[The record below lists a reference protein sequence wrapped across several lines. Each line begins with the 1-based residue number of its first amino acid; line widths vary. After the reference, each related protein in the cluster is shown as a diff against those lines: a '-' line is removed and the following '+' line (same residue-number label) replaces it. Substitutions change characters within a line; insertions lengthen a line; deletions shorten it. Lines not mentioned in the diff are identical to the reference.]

1 MVRYALTGT
10 PGTGKTSISKLL
22 DLNIITLSDY
32 YEESSEGKTESGEL
46 VIDIDKMK
54 KNVLITKDSILEG
67 HFAHEFDNIDKI
79 IVLRCDPKILV
90 KRLNKRGYS
99 KEKVRENLEAEA
111 IGTIYSES
119 LEFLGA
125 KKVVQLDTSS
135 NKATESAQILKDYMN
150 GNIKLEEQIDY
161 SERILDWY

>member
-10 PGTGKTSISKLL
+10 PGTGKTTISKLL
-22 DLNIITLSDY
+22 DQNIIALSDY
-32 YEESSEGKTESGEL
+32 YKDFSEGKSESGEWI
-46 VIDIDKMK
+46 IDIDKIK
-54 KNVLITKDSILEG
+54 KNITITDDSILEG

-79 IVLRCDPKILV
+79 IVLRCDPDILV
-90 KRLNKRGYS
+90 ERLKKRGYT

-119 LEFLGA
+119 LELLGP
-125 KKVVQLDTSS
+125 KDVVQLDTSS
-135 NKATESAQILKDYMN
+135 NKATESAQILKDYIN

>member
-10 PGTGKTSISKLL
+10 PGTGKTSISNLL
-22 DLNIITLSDY
+22 DPKIIALSDY
-32 YEESSEGKTESGEL
+32 YKDSSEGKTESGEWI
-46 VIDIDKMK
+46 IDIDKIK
-54 KNVLITKDSILEG
+54 KNVLITEDSILEG

-79 IVLRCDPKILV
+79 IVLRCDPKVLAV
-90 KRLNKRGYS
+90 RLNERGYS

-119 LEFLGA
+119 LEYLDFTN
-125 KKVVQLDTSS
+125 VVQLDTSVHTVS
-135 NKATESAQILKDYMN
+135 ESAEILREYMN
-150 GNIKLEEQIDY
+150 GNIKLEEEIDY